1 MRRVRK
7 RAVTEMEVEASEVLR
22 DLWRVVGRR
31 VGIFFTVHDNNMA
44 RGVVGGSQ
52 SEVFFLSPLL
62 SLCQVLVL

>member
-31 VGIFFTVHDNNMA
+31 VGIFFTVHDNN
-44 RGVVGGSQ
+44 GEGGCGRE
-52 SEVFFLSPLL
+52 SE
-62 SLCQVLVL
+62 

>member
-31 VGIFFTVHDNNMA
+31 VGIFLQYCT
-44 RGVVGGSQ
+44 
-52 SEVFFLSPLL
+52 
-62 SLCQVLVL
+62 